1 MSNLLK
7 MAKIQSILSLHAQGW
22 PARRIAR
29 ELGVDRETVRKYVLQ
44 RSCEA
49 KPADLPTGSDDS
61 KPADL
66 PTPPGADSKPA
77 GNLPTGFRRGP
88 ANRAGRTK
96 GTFYF
101 KQIKAEC
108 PAL

>member
-7 MAKIQSILSLHAQGW
+7 PAKIQSILSLHAQGW

-49 KPADLPTGSDDS
+49 NPADLPTGSNAKQRTIADAE
-61 KPADL
+61 KPAAE
-66 PTPPGADSKPA
+66 PVGPSESK
-77 GNLPTGFRRGP
+77 
-88 ANRAGRTK
+88 
-96 GTFYF
+96 
-101 KQIKAEC
+101 
-108 PAL
+108 